1 MANRR
6 KTEGEIDMDRR
17 KLELEVEVRL
27 AGQQRPRAVI
37 QCVLRV
43 RHVSLF
49 CVCVWNHRNNAM
61 VHRTDVRERIR
72 GKE

>member
-1 MANRR
+1 
-6 KTEGEIDMDRR
+6 MDRR

-49 CVCVWNHRNNAM
+49 SVCVCGTTGTMRWYIVP
-61 VHRTDVRERIR
+61 T
-72 GKE
+72 